1 MAKILLKG
9 KIISTAGDLPEP
21 GSKAPDFTLTKTDMS
36 DVGLSAFSGKKI
48 VMNIF
53 PSIDTS
59 VCATSVR
66 RFNALASN
74 HPDTVV
80 LCISADLPFAHK
92 RFCGAEGL
100 NNVVPLSTFR
110 HPEFGDA
117 YGVRIVDSSMAGLM
131 SRAIVI
137 VNVKGFVVYAQ
148 QVPDIGQEPDYETA
162 LNALKD

>member
-1 MAKILLKG
+1 MAKILFKG
-9 KIISTAGDLPEP
+9 KIISTMGDLPEP
-21 GSKAPDFTLTKTDMS
+21 GSKVPDFTLTKTDMS
-36 DVGLSAFSGKKI
+36 DVGLSGFSGKKI

-80 LCISADLPFAHK
+80 LCISADLPYAQK

-100 NNVVPLSTFR
+100 KDVVSLSTFR
-110 HPEFGDA
+110 HPEFGEA
-117 YGVRIVDSSMAGLM
+117 YGVRILDGPMAGLM
-131 SRAIVI
+131 SRAIVV
-137 VNVKGFVVYAQ
+137 VNVKGLVVYAQ
-148 QVPDIGQEPDYETA
+148 QVPDIGQEPDYESA
-162 LNALKD
+162 LNSLKD

>member
-1 MAKILLKG
+1 MAKILSKG
-9 KIISTAGDLPEP
+9 KIISTVGDLPSH
-21 GSKAPDFTLTKTDMS
+21 GSNALDFTLTKTDLS

-66 RFNALASN
+66 RFNTAASN

-80 LCISADLPFAHK
+80 LCISADLPFAQK

-100 NNVVPLSTFR
+100 NNVIPLSTFR
-110 HPEFGDA
+110 HPEFGEA
-117 YGVRIVDSSMAGLM
+117 YGVRIVDGALAGFL

-137 VNVKGFVVYAQ
+137 VNIKGVVAYTQ
-148 QVPDIGQEPDYETA
+148 QVPDIGQEPDYEKA

>member
-9 KIISTAGDLPEP
+9 NIISTKGDLPGP
-21 GSKAPDFTLTKTDMS
+21 GSKAPDFMLTKTDMS
-36 DVGLSAFSGKKI
+36 DVGLSGFSGKKI

-66 RFNALASN
+66 RFNAAASN
-74 HPDTVV
+74 HPDTFV
-80 LCISADLPFAHK
+80 LCISADLPFAQK

-117 YGVRIVDSSMAGLM
+117 YGVRIIDGTLAGLM
-131 SRAIVI
+131 SRAIVV
-137 VNVKGFVVYAQ
+137 VNVKGVVVHAQ
-148 QVPDIGQEPDYETA
+148 QAPDIGQEPNYEKA
-162 LNALKD
+162 LSALKD